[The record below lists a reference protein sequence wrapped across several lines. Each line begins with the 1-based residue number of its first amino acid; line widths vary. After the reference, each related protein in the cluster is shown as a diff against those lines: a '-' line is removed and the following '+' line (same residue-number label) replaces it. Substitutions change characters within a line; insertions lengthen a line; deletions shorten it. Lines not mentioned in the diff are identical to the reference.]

1 MIRASTFLV
10 QSRKGPRAEPPMTT
24 KTPQSAFPRL
34 WQSALL
40 SVAFLLS
47 FTPLTHAGEGESLM
61 PGDVLGI
68 SVYNHPELQ
77 ISVPVAP
84 NRTIRMPLAGQVD
97 TTGLSPQALA
107 ESLGKTL
114 QEAGITDAFVTVLVT
129 YTPRMAYVLSGGKGQ
144 AFDIPPVGSLSAMQ
158 AIIAAG
164 GFSEQADLR
173 KVAVLRTVDK
183 ATKRLPVDAVGFINA
198 QAGVVAVPL
207 QPGDMVV
214 VPRAQP
220 VTVLGMVA
228 GPGTFPVDTAK
239 PLLCSQ
245 MIGSAGGFQKGA
257 LREQVLVLRRT
268 PEGKLARL
276 VVNVDAALNGS
287 AEDDIAL
294 FPGDTLIVKQVD
306 RIYICG
312 EVRSP
317 GAFDPDPDMPLSMMR
332 AIINSGGFTDTANQ
346 RKVALIRDGKSTDV
360 DLRNVLLDSDKV
372 AGDPLLKP
380 GDMVFVRESLW

>member
-1 MIRASTFLV
+1 
-10 QSRKGPRAEPPMTT
+10 MTT
-24 KTPQSAFPRL
+24 KTSQSAFARL

-47 FTPLTHAGEGESLM
+47 STPAIQAGEGGSLI
-61 PGDVLGI
+61 PGDLLAI
-68 SVYNHPELQ
+68 SVYNHPELE
-77 ISVPVAP
+77 ITVHVAQ

-97 TTGLSPQALA
+97 TTGLNPQTLA

-114 QEAGITDAFVTVLVT
+114 QKAGITDAFVTVLVT
-129 YTPRMAYVLSGGKGQ
+129 YTSRVAYVIGEVGSGGGM
-144 AFDIPPVGSLSAMQ
+144 AFPIPPVGSLSAMQ
-158 AIIAAG
+158 TVIAAG

-173 KVAVLRTVDK
+173 KVAVLRTVEK

-198 QAGVVAVPL
+198 EAGVVTVPL
-207 QPGDMVV
+207 QPGDVVV

-228 GPGTFPVDTAK
+228 APGTFPVDTAK

-245 MIGSAGGFQKGA
+245 VIGSAGGFKKGA

-268 PEGKLARL
+268 PEGELARL

-294 FPGDTLIVKQVD
+294 FPGDTLIVKQVH
-306 RIYICG
+306 RIYVCG
-312 EVRSP
+312 EVESP
-317 GAFDPDPDMPLSMMR
+317 GALDPDPDMPLSMMR
-332 AIINSGGFTDTANQ
+332 AIILSGGFTDIANQ
-346 RKVALIRDGKSTDV
+346 RKVALVRDGKSTDV

>member
-1 MIRASTFLV
+1 
-10 QSRKGPRAEPPMTT
+10 MTT
-24 KTPQSAFPRL
+24 NTHQPAVTRL

-40 SVAFLLS
+40 SVALLLS
-47 FTPLTHAGEGESLM
+47 FAPLTHAAEGESLS
-61 PGDVLGI
+61 PGDLLAI
-68 SVYNHPELQ
+68 SVYNHPELT
-77 ISVPVAP
+77 ISVHVAQ

-97 TTGLSPQALA
+97 TTGLNPQALA
-107 ESLGKTL
+107 ESLGRTL
-114 QEAGITDAFVTVLVT
+114 EKAGITDAFVTVLVT
-129 YTPRMAYVLSGGKGQ
+129 YAPRTAYVLGEVGGGGGQ
-144 AFDIPPVGSLSAMQ
+144 AFSIPPIGSLSAMQ
-158 AIIAAG
+158 AVIAAG
-164 GFSEQADLR
+164 GFSERADLR

-198 QAGVVAVPL
+198 EVGAVTVRL
-207 QPGDMVV
+207 QPGDIVV

-220 VTVLGMVA
+220 ITVLGMVA
-228 GPGTFPVDTAK
+228 SPGTFPVDTAK

-245 MIGSAGGFQKGA
+245 VIGSAGGFQKGA

-294 FPGDTLIVKQVD
+294 FPGDTLIVKQAD
-306 RIYICG
+306 RIYLCG
-312 EVRSP
+312 QVGSP
-317 GAFDPDPDMPLSMMR
+317 GALDADPDTPLSMMR
-332 AIINSGGFTDTANQ
+332 AIILSGGFTDIANQ
-346 RKVALIRDGKSTDV
+346 RKVALVRDGKSTDV

>member
-1 MIRASTFLV
+1 
-10 QSRKGPRAEPPMTT
+10 MTT
-24 KTPQSAFPRL
+24 STHQPAFTWL
-34 WQSALL
+34 WQFALL
-40 SVAFLLS
+40 PVALLLS
-47 FTPLTHAGEGESLM
+47 FTPLTHAAPGESLS
-61 PGDVLGI
+61 PGDQLSI
-68 SVYNHPELQ
+68 SVYDHPELT
-77 ISVPVAP
+77 ISVNVAQ
-84 NRTIRMPLAGQVD
+84 NRTFRMPLAGQVD

-114 QEAGITDAFVTVLVT
+114 QKAGITDAFVTILVQ
-129 YTPRMAYVLSGGKGQ
+129 YAPRTAYVLSGAKGH
-144 AFDIPPVGSLSAMQ
+144 AFTIPSVGSLSAMQ

-183 ATKRLPVDAVGFINA
+183 TTKRLPVDAVGFINA
-198 QAGVVAVPL
+198 EAGVVAVPL

-214 VPRAQP
+214 VPHAQP
-220 VTVLGMVA
+220 ITVLGMVA
-228 GPGTFPVDTAK
+228 SPGTFPVDTAK
-239 PLLCSQ
+239 PVLCSQ
-245 MIGSAGGFQKGA
+245 VIGSAGGFQKGA

-294 FPGDTLIVKQVD
+294 FPGDTLIVKQVH
-306 RIYICG
+306 RIYVCG
-312 EVRSP
+312 EVGSP

-332 AIINSGGFTDTANQ
+332 AIILSGGFTDIANR
-346 RKVALIRDGKSTDV
+346 RKVALVRDGKSTDV
-360 DLRNVLLDSDKV
+360 DLRNVLLDSDKM
-372 AGDPLLKP
+372 AGDLLLKP